1 MIKPVKLPPK
11 EDAQHINP
19 FEDMSLEQ
27 ISEIKEGVS
36 EREKHNTK
44 TIGDFLKDIE
54 KEIQQNSKAISKEES
69 LNRFYELLRDY
80 AGEDKLVSSF
90 DILERLKNKPPE
102 KKIMSGYVKLDEILD
117 GFRMKQLVVISA
129 ATKSGKCVK
138 KGTKIIMAD
147 TSIKK
152 VEDIVIGDKLMGP
165 DSTPRKVLAL
175 GRGKDT
181 LYRVTIGH
189 ESFIAN
195 GDHILP
201 LRCRIK
207 NREAYK
213 EISIREFVNK
223 PKFFRKHFKGF
234 FSDGVEFKR
243 KEVKVDPYF
252 LGLWLGDGTSSE
264 PSITNPEPELIEY
277 IQNYCDSNGGKIT
290 ESEKRHSFCRKFYL
304 KDMNLK
310 DDLRKLG
317 ILDNK
322 NIPKEYLINSEN
334 NRLKL
339 LAGLLDTDG
348 HLTKNKYPYY
358 EMIMKDNQLAKD
370 IVFLCRSLGYRVT
383 CYDKIVKLATWDKGR
398 NYKRITIRGDLSKI
412 PVIVKRKQS
421 KFKPKKDYLSC
432 HVEIEEVGFGEYYG
446 FELDKDGLFILDNF
460 IVTHNTSLCIELTSR
475 MKELNPMWL
484 PFEEPAEELI
494 QKFLDRREE
503 PPLFYTPNNMAGNT
517 LLWVEKKIIEAKAK
531 FNSQI
536 VFIDHLHFIVPMTSD
551 RQDLAIGQAMRELK
565 RMAKQWNVIIFL
577 IAHIKKSKVE
587 TAPDLG
593 DLRDSSFVAQ
603 EADTVIMLWR
613 ETNRKN
619 NEITISNN
627 VNLSVQA
634 NRRTGKTGNMK
645 LVYEN
650 GKFLEEDW
658 TKEVKEPF
666 SKKGKVGAS
675 MKDWDEE

>member
-1 MIKPVKLPPK
+1 
-11 EDAQHINP
+11 
-19 FEDMSLEQ
+19 
-27 ISEIKEGVS
+27 
-36 EREKHNTK
+36 
-44 TIGDFLKDIE
+44 
-54 KEIQQNSKAISKEES
+54 
-69 LNRFYELLRDY
+69 
-80 AGEDKLVSSF
+80 
-90 DILERLKNKPPE
+90 
-102 KKIMSGYVKLDEILD
+102 
-117 GFRMKQLVVISA
+117 
-129 ATKSGKCVK
+129 
-138 KGTKIIMAD
+138 
-147 TSIKK
+147 
-152 VEDIVIGDKLMGP
+152 
-165 DSTPRKVLAL
+165 
-175 GRGKDT
+175 
-181 LYRVTIGH
+181 
-189 ESFIAN
+189 
-195 GDHILP
+195 
-201 LRCRIK
+201 
-207 NREAYK
+207 
-213 EISIREFVNK
+213 
-223 PKFFRKHFKGF
+223 
-234 FSDGVEFKR
+234 
-243 KEVKVDPYF
+243 
-252 LGLWLGDGTSSE
+252 
-264 PSITNPEPELIEY
+264 
-277 IQNYCDSNGGKIT
+277 
-290 ESEKRHSFCRKFYL
+290 
-304 KDMNLK
+304 
-310 DDLRKLG
+310 
-317 ILDNK
+317 
-322 NIPKEYLINSEN
+322 
-334 NRLKL
+334 
-339 LAGLLDTDG
+339 
-348 HLTKNKYPYY
+348 
-358 EMIMKDNQLAKD
+358 
-370 IVFLCRSLGYRVT
+370 
-383 CYDKIVKLATWDKGR
+383 
-398 NYKRITIRGDLSKI
+398 LSKI